1 MSLPERSD
9 GGWVLDAV
17 KGPIR
22 PDLGPLARDRT
33 DLTFRWVSLRD
44 LDDFSMQGIR
54 P

>member
-1 MSLPERSD
+1 MSLSETGD

-22 PDLGPLARDRT
+22 PDLGPLARDRLDST
-33 DLTFRWVSLRD
+33 ARWVSLRD
-44 LDDFSMQGIR
+44 LEDFSMQGIR